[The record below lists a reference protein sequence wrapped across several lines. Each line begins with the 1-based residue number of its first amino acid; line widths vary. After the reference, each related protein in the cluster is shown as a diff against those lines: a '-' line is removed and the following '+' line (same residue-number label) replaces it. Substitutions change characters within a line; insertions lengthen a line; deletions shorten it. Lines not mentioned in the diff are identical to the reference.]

1 LTTSAPSRIL
11 LAGRIWP
18 KERLDYLSLSLV
30 ADVMIVVCWMIVMTT
45 ASNPMDDVDGLSS
58 GMGAIAGE

>member
-1 LTTSAPSRIL
+1 
-11 LAGRIWP
+11 
-18 KERLDYLSLSLV
+18 
-30 ADVMIVVCWMIVMTT
+30 MIVVCWMIVMTT